1 MITIIALVIIY
12 FDDIKKVAQDVFA
25 NIAAFGETAWKNI
38 KNTFG
43 GVGKWF
49 NDRFEDAKNGIQRVF
64 GTVIPWFGGIWDGI
78 KNIFKNVGSWFGD
91 TFGKVKD
98 AITAPF
104 KTAFN
109 LVADMW
115 NSTLGSIK
123 WKAPDWVPG
132 LGGKEIG
139 FPKMPKLATGGVVN
153 QPTIAEIGE
162 NGAEAVVPLENNLE
176 WIDRLA
182 SRINGN
188 GGSGQATP
196 DIIPVTNAKEQPTTQ
211 ININVSGVLAT
222 SEQDKAKLAEMIAKQ
237 LQSQLRAKG
246 LKGAF

>member
-1 MITIIALVIIY
+1 MDFFSGLWDGIVN
-12 FDDIKKVAQDVFA
+12 VF
-25 NIAAFGETAWKNI
+25 K
-38 KNTFG
+38 

-49 NDRFEDAKNGIQRVF
+49 GDIFSGAWDSIKRAFSAVGSF
-64 GTVIPWFGGIWDGI
+64 FSGIWDTI
-78 KNIFKNVGSWFGD
+78 KDIFGSIGS
-91 TFGKVKD
+91 
-98 AITAPF
+98 AIGNAIGEAF
-104 KTAFN
+104 KT
-109 LVADMW
+109 VV
-115 NSTLGSIK
+115 NSI
-123 WKAPDWVPG
+123 
-132 LGGKEIG
+132 IG
-139 FPKMPKLATGGVVN
+139 FAEGTINMFIKAINGAIGLINNIPGVNIKTLTELKIPRLATGGVVN